1 MMKSCIHCGTEFIA
15 ETKYCPECGN
25 KVDFHEE
32 TSASAPQDDFINK
45 AEMHEEKPVS
55 PTMSPSFTWVTS
67 TKRTIFQRV
76 INLMTQP
83 TNEWKIISSEEAD
96 FRKILIKY
104 ILPLSLIPALALFL
118 LYAVIGI
125 TSWGVTTRSFE
136 TGIIKALIQ
145 ILGSGII
152 IYAYSIVIEKLAP
165 SFESEADTGRSF
177 QLAAYSITPVWV
189 LGILNLVNVLG
200 TAVFFISVFYSAYLM
215 KKGLPVIK
223 KTPEDK
229 VTGFMVLSLISYVI
243 IYYAV
248 GFVFK
253 IIVKI
258 IL

>member
-1 MMKSCIHCGTEFIA
+1 MKSCLHCGTEFIA
-15 ETKYCPECGN
+15 GTKYCPECGN
-25 KVDFHEE
+25 RVDYAEGTHPVPENDVMK
-32 TSASAPQDDFINK
+32 SA
-45 AEMHEEKPVS
+45 ELHEEKQAS
-55 PTMSPSFTWVTS
+55 PNMSPSFTWVTP
-67 TKRTIFQRV
+67 TKRSIFQRV
-76 INLMTQP
+76 INLMTHP
-83 TNEWKIISSEEAD
+83 AYEWEIISSEEPD
-96 FRKILIKY
+96 FRKILTKY

-165 SFESEADTGRSF
+165 SFESEADRGRSF

-229 VTGFMVLSLISYVI
+229 VTGYMVLSLISFVI

-248 GFVFK
+248 GFAFK

-258 IL
+258 IF